1 MLVLLGCMM
10 VLYNFF
16 DLYFPTGNCRM
27 VKPRKLKPTFPL
39 HSSFA
44 SRVWANRVFASLSS
58 SPMPLSHSWIASL
71 HRCMPSHVLWS
82 KTKSSAYLIRVRS
95 QGSNPWQTQIIALG
109 GPLLSHFSL
118 DPIAYLRYKTSIGL
132 TL

>member
-1 MLVLLGCMM
+1 MLFLLGCFM
-10 VLYNFF
+10 VLYNFL

-82 KTKSSAYLIRVRS
+82 TTKSSAYLIQYVRWV
-95 QGSNPWQTQIIALG
+95 NFLPFTVCVP
-109 GPLLSHFSL
+109 GPPACFT
-118 DPIAYLRYKTSIGL
+118 TSSRPCSA
-132 TL
+132 